1 MRYWLKHV
9 LIGLSIRLVAAPF
22 FMHTWDIGTI
32 YESSQQFLNGQ
43 DVYTYVA
50 QMTSLLRE
58 NTNMPFYY
66 YGFAYLP
73 QTLFIFTPFYW
84 LYTSIFPIEN
94 TLDFRAV
101 EFSYPQIFVFLSLI
115 KIPIILGDALVIY
128 LLSKRDPKA
137 GLLYALNPYVLF
149 ITVFWGNFDPL
160 MGLFLLASYLCFS
173 QRRFLSGF
181 LYGVSLIK
189 LYPAVLLPLL
199 IARSL
204 HSWRELTKF
213 LLGILIASLPVVYY
227 LIYAPHSFLDVM
239 LFQGARP
246 LNGINIYHVVLSVQ
260 GIFLQTAVTRIA
272 SLILATA
279 VLSATLIALKRRLPL
294 LNSIVVLLL
303 VYMIFAPVTNEQHL
317 ATLMPLALLSKRFD
331 RKLWIFPL
339 LFVAFYSTYVYYAIP
354 LFWTDA
360 ALRIQYSLIHEAWV
374 EATGPYSS
382 YIRYFI
388 SLCFAFLAFRNIHE
402 HVEH

>member
-9 LIGLSIRLVAAPF
+9 LIGLSIRLAIAPF

-50 QMTSLLRE
+50 QMTSMLRE

-73 QTLFIFTPFYW
+73 QTLFIFAPFYR
-84 LYTSIFPIEN
+84 LYTSVFPIEN
-94 TLDFRAV
+94 ALDFRTV
-101 EFSYPQIFVFLSLI
+101 EFSYPQLFVFLFLI
-115 KIPIILGDALVIY
+115 KIPLILGDTLVIY

-137 GLLYALNPYVLF
+137 GLFYALNPYVLF

-160 MGLFLLASYLCFS
+160 IGLFLLASYLCFD
-173 QRRFLSGF
+173 QRRSLSGF
-181 LYGVSLIK
+181 MYGLSLVK

-199 IARSL
+199 IAKSL

-213 LLGILIASLPVVYY
+213 LLGLLAASLPVVYY
-227 LIYAPHSFLDVM
+227 LIYAPYSFLDVM

-246 LNGINIYHVVLSVQ
+246 VNGINICHVVLSVQ
-260 GIFLQTAVTRIA
+260 GIFLQTAITRIA
-272 SLILATA
+272 SIVLATA
-279 VLSATLIALKRRLPL
+279 VLFSTLIALKRRLPL
-294 LNSIVVLLL
+294 LNAIVVLLL
-303 VYMIFAPVTNEQHL
+303 AYMIFAPVTNEQHL
-317 ATLMPLALLSKRFD
+317 AALMPLALLSKRFD

-360 ALRIQYSLIHEAWV
+360 ALRSQYSLIHEAWV
-374 EATGPYSS
+374 EATGPFSS

-388 SLCFAFLAFRNIHE
+388 SLCFAFLAFRNIHDHLE
-402 HVEH
+402 L